1 MPEERRSWSSLDDP
15 VTELTL
21 STGEP
26 ATDDEI
32 DLLCELAR
40 SGTADIIPG
49 RPFAVNWTAEICG
62 LQDVVLRDARGRY
75 LINPDVQS
83 FASDVFESER
93 SQRADDRVNRA
104 LVAAL
109 EELPEDII
117 AALAGV
123 CWPPDPLQAAAAG
136 LEAGDPAGFAA
147 AVNQA
152 AGRHGVSGPLMEASG
167 RIVRAVPPTD
177 QLVRA
182 VLRKL
187 SNDRAR
193 ARRRCMAALLDS
205 LGPDEEAL
213 LLHAAGVEIQDAATV
228 HRLEQAAASVNE
240 RAAATGVIAEA
251 ASPALIYRDQRG
263 RWRLDLGRRFDL
275 LDLLRKP

>member
-15 VTELTL
+15 VTELSL
-21 STGEP
+21 SSGER

-49 RPFAVNWTAEICG
+49 RPFAVNWTAEIRG
-62 LQDVVLRDARGRY
+62 YQDVVLRDAGGRY

-83 FASDVFESER
+83 FAGDVFERER
-93 SQRADDRVNRA
+93 SRRADDRVKRA

-109 EELPEDII
+109 EEVPENII

-123 CWPPDPLQAAAAG
+123 CWPPDPIRAVAAG

-152 AGRHGVSGPLMEASG
+152 AERHGISGPLMEASG
-167 RIVRAVPPTD
+167 RIVRGVPPTD

-182 VLRKL
+182 VLQKL
-187 SNDRAR
+187 SNDKAR
-193 ARRRCMAALLDS
+193 VRRRSMAALLDS

-213 LLHAAGVEIQDAATV
+213 LLHAAGVEIQDATTV
-228 HRLEQAAASVNE
+228 QRLELAAAHVNE
-240 RAAATGVIAEA
+240 RAAAAGVVPEA
-251 ASPALIYRDQRG
+251 SSPALLYRDQRG

-275 LDLLRKP
+275 VDLLSER

>member
-15 VTELTL
+15 VTELSL
-21 STGEP
+21 SSGEP
-26 ATDDEI
+26 ASDDEI

-49 RPFAVNWTAEICG
+49 RPFAVNRTAEICG
-62 LQDVVLRDARGRY
+62 FQDVVLRDTRGRY

-83 FASDVFESER
+83 FAGDVFESER
-93 SQRADDRVNRA
+93 NRRADDRVNRA

-109 EELPEDII
+109 DEVPENII

-123 CWPPDPLQAAAAG
+123 CWPPDPIRAVAAG
-136 LEAGDPAGFAA
+136 LEADDSAGFAA

-152 AGRHGVSGPLMEASG
+152 AERHGISGPLMEASG
-167 RIVRAVPPTD
+167 RIVRGVPPTD

-193 ARRRCMAALLDS
+193 VRRGCLAALLDS

-228 HRLEQAAASVNE
+228 QRLERAAADVNE
-240 RAAATGVIAEA
+240 RAAAAGVVPEA
-251 ASPALIYRDQRG
+251 GSPALLYRDQRG

-275 LDLLRKP
+275 FDLLRER